1 MFLLHKTKL
10 NHELEYVRFDDWD
23 IKHHIMNR
31 LGWNWYYSNEE
42 WDWVYDL
49 KDLLPYIVV
58 AMDDDTEILIVPAKE
73 VKWVP
78 SAFKNWY
85 FYY

>member
-1 MFLLHKTKL
+1 MFLLHKTLL
-10 NHELEYVRFDDWD
+10 NQELEYVRFDDWD

-31 LGWNWYYSNEE
+31 INWRIVYEDEE
-42 WDWVYDL
+42 RDWVYDL
-49 KDLLPYIVV
+49 KDLLPHIAI

-78 SAFKNWY
+78 PMFKNWF